1 LQTADS
7 DAAKEFLKVADGVDD
22 FPFAI
27 VLDKALVKDQNVDAD
42 EAVIVFKKVCLSF
55 IFPLSIH
62 NKINIMKYYSSTT
75 ALRR

>member
-27 VLDKALVKDQNVDAD
+27 VLDKALVKDQTVDAD
-42 EAVIVFKKVCLSF
+42 EAVIVFKKVSLSF
-55 IFPLSIH
+55 IFPPTSIH
-62 NKINIMKYYSSTT
+62 NKIKYSSF
-75 ALRR
+75 LQRQL